1 MIDALGAQRSL
12 EVVSEPESS
21 PESQSRPEPA
31 KKSFMDEE
39 VEFGKKEMA
48 VSMVLG
54 LVLGVVLFIVAPAF
68 ITNLIVGE
76 YDQNTV
82 LWNIVDGL
90 LRVGVFVFYLW
101 LIGRMQEIKRMFG
114 YHGAEHKTIH
124 CYEHGLPLTPENAR
138 SFPRLHVRCGTAF
151 LIMVMVIAIFV
162 YTVTPINGLI
172 ELWGVPDGAPKLA
185 LVILVR
191 ILLMP
196 VIAGIS
202 YEITVKWA
210 GSNPDNPLV
219 KVVLW
224 PGMQMQYLT
233 TNEPDDGQIECA
245 IAAMQ
250 KVLEREEAEEAGEK
264 AAAGAP
270 ITPTSLR
277 RRPRKALDRGCGRK
291 NACPPPPS
299 PLYSCGTVP
308 YPTQRGEP
316 MESAISARG
325 LRKSFKLSAKQRKLE
340 RTDARV
346 KTAVD
351 GLSFDVAPG
360 EIYGLLGP
368 NGAGKTTTL
377 RMLAAL
383 VKPDEGDAL
392 IEGVS
397 VVDDPAGVR
406 SLIGF
411 LTSELKL
418 EDVFSPD
425 YLFDFFSELHHVDA
439 PVRDERKRQLFA
451 RFGIDRFAQTKV
463 ADLST
468 GMKQKASLAI
478 SLVHDPRVIIFDEP
492 TNGLDVLTAKTVTDF
507 LLELAAD
514 GRTVLLS
521 THIFSLVEK
530 VCDRVG
536 VVIDGRMAA
545 SGTLSEVAG
554 ERSLEDAFFDLYAA
568 SVKEAS

>member
-1 MIDALGAQRSL
+1 M
-12 EVVSEPESS
+12 
-21 PESQSRPEPA
+21 
-31 KKSFMDEE
+31 
-39 VEFGKKEMA
+39 
-48 VSMVLG
+48 
-54 LVLGVVLFIVAPAF
+54 
-68 ITNLIVGE
+68 E
-76 YDQNTV
+76 Y
-82 LWNIVDGL
+82 
-90 LRVGVFVFYLW
+90 
-101 LIGRMQEIKRMFG
+101 
-114 YHGAEHKTIH
+114 
-124 CYEHGLPLTPENAR
+124 
-138 SFPRLHVRCGTAF
+138 
-151 LIMVMVIAIFV
+151 
-162 YTVTPINGLI
+162 
-172 ELWGVPDGAPKLA
+172 
-185 LVILVR
+185 
-191 ILLMP
+191 
-196 VIAGIS
+196 
-202 YEITVKWA
+202 
-210 GSNPDNPLV
+210 
-219 KVVLW
+219 
-224 PGMQMQYLT
+224 
-233 TNEPDDGQIECA
+233 
-245 IAAMQ
+245 
-250 KVLEREEAEEAGEK
+250 
-264 AAAGAP
+264 
-270 ITPTSLR
+270 
-277 RRPRKALDRGCGRK
+277 
-291 NACPPPPS
+291 
-299 PLYSCGTVP
+299 
-308 YPTQRGEP
+308 
-316 MESAISARG
+316 AISVRG

-397 VVDDPAGVR
+397 VR

-439 PVRDERKRQLFA
+439 PVRDERKRRLFA

-568 SVKEAS
+568 SAKEAS

>member
-1 MIDALGAQRSL
+1 M
-12 EVVSEPESS
+12 
-21 PESQSRPEPA
+21 
-31 KKSFMDEE
+31 
-39 VEFGKKEMA
+39 
-48 VSMVLG
+48 
-54 LVLGVVLFIVAPAF
+54 
-68 ITNLIVGE
+68 E
-76 YDQNTV
+76 Y
-82 LWNIVDGL
+82 
-90 LRVGVFVFYLW
+90 
-101 LIGRMQEIKRMFG
+101 
-114 YHGAEHKTIH
+114 
-124 CYEHGLPLTPENAR
+124 
-138 SFPRLHVRCGTAF
+138 
-151 LIMVMVIAIFV
+151 
-162 YTVTPINGLI
+162 
-172 ELWGVPDGAPKLA
+172 
-185 LVILVR
+185 
-191 ILLMP
+191 
-196 VIAGIS
+196 
-202 YEITVKWA
+202 
-210 GSNPDNPLV
+210 
-219 KVVLW
+219 
-224 PGMQMQYLT
+224 
-233 TNEPDDGQIECA
+233 
-245 IAAMQ
+245 
-250 KVLEREEAEEAGEK
+250 
-264 AAAGAP
+264 
-270 ITPTSLR
+270 
-277 RRPRKALDRGCGRK
+277 
-291 NACPPPPS
+291 
-299 PLYSCGTVP
+299 
-308 YPTQRGEP
+308 
-316 MESAISARG
+316 AISARG

-383 VKPDEGDAL
+383 VKPD
-392 IEGVS
+392 EGVS

>member
-1 MIDALGAQRSL
+1 
-12 EVVSEPESS
+12 
-21 PESQSRPEPA
+21 
-31 KKSFMDEE
+31 
-39 VEFGKKEMA
+39 
-48 VSMVLG
+48 
-54 LVLGVVLFIVAPAF
+54 
-68 ITNLIVGE
+68 
-76 YDQNTV
+76 
-82 LWNIVDGL
+82 
-90 LRVGVFVFYLW
+90 
-101 LIGRMQEIKRMFG
+101 
-114 YHGAEHKTIH
+114 
-124 CYEHGLPLTPENAR
+124 
-138 SFPRLHVRCGTAF
+138 
-151 LIMVMVIAIFV
+151 
-162 YTVTPINGLI
+162 
-172 ELWGVPDGAPKLA
+172 
-185 LVILVR
+185 
-191 ILLMP
+191 
-196 VIAGIS
+196 
-202 YEITVKWA
+202 
-210 GSNPDNPLV
+210 
-219 KVVLW
+219 
-224 PGMQMQYLT
+224 
-233 TNEPDDGQIECA
+233 
-245 IAAMQ
+245 
-250 KVLEREEAEEAGEK
+250 
-264 AAAGAP
+264 
-270 ITPTSLR
+270 
-277 RRPRKALDRGCGRK
+277 
-291 NACPPPPS
+291 
-299 PLYSCGTVP
+299 
-308 YPTQRGEP
+308 

-492 TNGLDVLTAKTVTDF
+492 TNGLDVLTAKEVKMKPGTYT
-507 LLELAAD
+507 AYGD
-514 GRTVLLS
+514 G
-521 THIFSLVEK
+521 FSLVEK

>member
-1 MIDALGAQRSL
+1 M
-12 EVVSEPESS
+12 
-21 PESQSRPEPA
+21 
-31 KKSFMDEE
+31 
-39 VEFGKKEMA
+39 
-48 VSMVLG
+48 
-54 LVLGVVLFIVAPAF
+54 
-68 ITNLIVGE
+68 
-76 YDQNTV
+76 
-82 LWNIVDGL
+82 
-90 LRVGVFVFYLW
+90 
-101 LIGRMQEIKRMFG
+101 
-114 YHGAEHKTIH
+114 
-124 CYEHGLPLTPENAR
+124 
-138 SFPRLHVRCGTAF
+138 
-151 LIMVMVIAIFV
+151 
-162 YTVTPINGLI
+162 
-172 ELWGVPDGAPKLA
+172 
-185 LVILVR
+185 
-191 ILLMP
+191 
-196 VIAGIS
+196 
-202 YEITVKWA
+202 
-210 GSNPDNPLV
+210 
-219 KVVLW
+219 
-224 PGMQMQYLT
+224 
-233 TNEPDDGQIECA
+233 
-245 IAAMQ
+245 
-250 KVLEREEAEEAGEK
+250 
-264 AAAGAP
+264 
-270 ITPTSLR
+270 
-277 RRPRKALDRGCGRK
+277 
-291 NACPPPPS
+291 PPPS
-299 PLYSCGTVP
+299 LLYSCKTVP

-316 MESAISARG
+316 IEYAISARG